1 MCFNGFCLCM
11 MCYYFLVLAVNSDQ
25 FEVTCS
31 HSSQQFYAHLRVYIH
46 SQWIHHTQS
55 LCSRRETSI
64 STYKRELLAPRLQWV
79 SLLRPGK
86 WAWSSHHHHQKGEEP
101 LWFYE
106 VPGGRTAIIYLLLFY
121 TNNLTM
127 PFCLFCLDIN
137 IIHRCWWEGVV
148 TQSVQF
154 PDLPTVQFLITY
166 CKQIRSWT
174 VRRPGN
180 EGGHGYPIFSPN
192 LPESVPVFVAVAFV
206 VVVVV
211 VVVAAAAWVFFAS
224 LSSSAGHSPGWR
236 PSPTWPPCMCTVWW
250 RYWSQLSHSL
260 RLATGR
266 GNSWWEGKERK
277 GGGGEREEKE
287 RKERRGMKRRE
298 GGREERKEEKKRGG
312 GKVKGR
318 SRMERERKRRGGK
331 EEERW
336 RDNLIFAVDG
346 NYHPII
352 LCLKKYIYMYSAS
365 KILCTLVNQWWD
377 SRESTEVSLNGKCG
391 RVELDT
397 MAKDGD
403 KSRQGPITVG
413 LIVAL
418 IKDKVDSLLL
428 FPAVQ

>member
-1 MCFNGFCLCM
+1 
-11 MCYYFLVLAVNSDQ
+11 MCYYFLVLAVNFDQ

-31 HSSQQFYAHLRVYIH
+31 YSSSQFYAHLRVYIR

-79 SLLRPGK
+79 SLLRPEK

-137 IIHRCWWEGVV
+137 IIHRCWWKGVV

-154 PDLPTVQFLITY
+154 PDLPTVQFLLTY

-180 EGGHGYPIFSPN
+180 DGGHGYPIVSPN
-192 LPESVPVFVAVAFV
+192 LPESVPVFVAIAFV

-211 VVVAAAAWVFFAS
+211 VVAAAAAWVFFAS
-224 LSSSAGHSPGWR
+224 LSSSAGRSPGWR
-236 PSPTWPPCMCTVWW
+236 PLPTWPPCMCTVWW

-277 GGGGEREEKE
+277 GGGGGEEEKRKKGRREEGWREEWEEEKRGRKR
-287 RKERRGMKRRE
+287 RKEEGAKWKEGAGWRERE
-298 GGREERKEEKKRGG
+298 GGEEEK
-312 GKVKGR
+312 
-318 SRMERERKRRGGK
+318 RK
-331 EEERW
+331 
-336 RDNLIFAVDG
+336 
-346 NYHPII
+346 
-352 LCLKKYIYMYSAS
+352 
-365 KILCTLVNQWWD
+365 
-377 SRESTEVSLNGKCG
+377 
-391 RVELDT
+391 
-397 MAKDGD
+397 KDGET
-403 KSRQGPITVG
+403 I
-413 LIVAL
+413 
-418 IKDKVDSLLL
+418 
-428 FPAVQ
+428 